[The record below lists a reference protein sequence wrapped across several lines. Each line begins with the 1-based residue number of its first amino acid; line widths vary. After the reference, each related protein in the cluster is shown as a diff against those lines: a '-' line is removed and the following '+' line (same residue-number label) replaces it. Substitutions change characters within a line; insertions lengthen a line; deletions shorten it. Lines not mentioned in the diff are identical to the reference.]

1 MSNDHTHEH
10 DHDHGDQPILKY
22 DDDSAHDYDEAS
34 RYTLLAEALRQLLVE
49 KEVIKANEVREYLQF
64 MDSRGE
70 EIGAKIIA
78 RAWAEPEFKDRLL
91 ANGNEA
97 ISDYDIPML
106 GAELV
111 VVENTDDVHNV
122 VVCTLCSCYPRT
134 ILGLPPDWY
143 KSKVYR
149 SRAVNEPRAVLREF
163 GTELSDNVALRVH
176 DSNADMRYLVMPKRP
191 DGTDGWSQ
199 EQLEGLVT
207 RDSMIGVTTV
217 KPAA

>member
-1 MSNDHTHEH
+1 MSNEHTH
-10 DHDHGDQPILKY
+10 DHDHGDEPILKY
-22 DDDSAHDYDEAS
+22 DDDSAHDYNETG
-34 RYTLLAEALRQLLVE
+34 RYPLMAEALRELLVE
-49 KEVIKANEVREYLQF
+49 KEVVKANEVREYLQF

-78 RAWAEPEFKDRLL
+78 RAWTEPEFKERLL

-97 ISDYDIPML
+97 IADYDIPML

-111 VVENTDDVHNV
+111 VVENTDEVHNV

-163 GTELSDNVALRVH
+163 GTELSDHVTLRVH

-191 DGTDGWSQ
+191 EGTDGWSQ
-199 EQLEGLVT
+199 EKLESLVS
-207 RDSMIGVTTV
+207 RDSMIGVTPA
-217 KPAA
+217 KPVA